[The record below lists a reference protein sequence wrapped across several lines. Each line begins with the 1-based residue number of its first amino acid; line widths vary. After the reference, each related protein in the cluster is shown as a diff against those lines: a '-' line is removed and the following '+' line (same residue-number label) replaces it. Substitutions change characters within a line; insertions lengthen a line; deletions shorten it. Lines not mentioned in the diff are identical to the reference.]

1 MNERRALVFVLAVG
15 GVLLTWAAA
24 RYARQVEE
32 RQPGTATAAANP
44 VDPAGAASEERVTLR
59 FFRDPKPAPVFRVRD
74 LDGREISSASLR
86 GKVVIVN
93 FWATWCGPCR
103 AEIPDLVALQEKY
116 KDTLQVIG
124 ISEDEVGVD
133 VVKRFAAEHHVNY
146 PVAMTTPEI
155 EKLYPGISALPT
167 SFILD
172 RESRVVQKH
181 VGMLTART
189 TEYEARHLA
198 GLPVNASIEEVD
210 QSQGLKLNLE
220 NGAQAMTIPGID
232 LASLPLAKR
241 TEALQKLNSQPCTCG
256 CDLTLARCRV
266 DDPTCGVSLPLARQI
281 VKHIAGT
288 P

>member
-1 MNERRALVFVLAVG
+1 MNERRALVFVLALG

-24 RYARQVEE
+24 RYARQVEN
-32 RQPGTATAAANP
+32 RQPVTA
-44 VDPAGAASEERVTLR
+44 DASPEPSAPGGERVTLR
-59 FFRDPKPAPVFRVRD
+59 FFRDPKPAPVFHLKD

-116 KDTLQVIG
+116 KDTLQIIG
-124 ISEDEVGVD
+124 ISEDEAGVE
-133 VVKRFAAEHHVNY
+133 VVKRFADEHHVNY

-172 RESRVVQKH
+172 RESRIVQKH

-220 NGAQAMTIPGID
+220 HGAQALTIPGID

-266 DDPTCGVSLPLARQI
+266 DDPTCGVSLPLAQQI
-281 VKHIAGT
+281 VKHIAGGQ
-288 P
+288 

>member
-1 MNERRALVFVLAVG
+1 MNERRALLVVLALG
-15 GVLLTWAAA
+15 GVLVTWAAA
-24 RYARQVEE
+24 RYARQVEGRDAAPAAMRAAE
-32 RQPGTATAAANP
+32 ADAAGTEP
-44 VDPAGAASEERVTLR
+44 VTLR
-59 FFRDPKPAPVFRVRD
+59 FFRDPKPAPAFTVRD
-74 LDGREISSASLR
+74 LDGREISPASLR

-124 ISEDEVGVD
+124 ISEDEAGVE
-133 VVKRFAAEHHVNY
+133 VVKRFAAEHKVNY

-155 EKLYPGISALPT
+155 EKLFPGISALPT

-181 VGMLTART
+181 VGMLSART

-198 GLPVNASIEEVD
+198 GLPVNASIEEFD
-210 QSQGLKLNLE
+210 QTQGLQIV
-220 NGAQAMTIPGID
+220 NGAQATTIPGVD
-232 LASLPLAKR
+232 LASLPVAKR
-241 TEALQKLNSQPCTCG
+241 TEALQQLNAQACTCG
-256 CDLTLARCRV
+256 CDLSVARCRV

-281 VKHIAGT
+281 VKQIAAT

>member
-1 MNERRALVFVLAVG
+1 MVLALG
-15 GVLLTWAAA
+15 GVLVTWAAA
-24 RYARQVEE
+24 RYARQVEGRDAAPAVAHATE
-32 RQPGTATAAANP
+32 PDTARAEP
-44 VDPAGAASEERVTLR
+44 VTLR
-59 FFRDPKPAPVFRVRD
+59 FFRDPKPAPAFTVRD
-74 LDGREISSASLR
+74 LEGRDISPASLR

-124 ISEDEVGVD
+124 ISEDEAGVE
-133 VVKRFAAEHHVNY
+133 VVKRFAAEHRVNY
-146 PVAMTTPEI
+146 PVAMMTPDI

-181 VGMLTART
+181 VGMLSART
-189 TEYEARHLA
+189 SEYEARHLA
-198 GLPVNASIEEVD
+198 GLAVNASIVEFD
-210 QSQGLKLNLE
+210 QTQGLMIV
-220 NGAQAMTIPGID
+220 NGAQATTIPGVD
-232 LASLPLAKR
+232 LASLPVAKR
-241 TEALQKLNSQPCTCG
+241 TEALQKLNAQPCTCG
-256 CDLTLARCRV
+256 CDLTVARCRV

-281 VKHIAGT
+281 VKQIAGT

>member
-1 MNERRALVFVLAVG
+1 MNERRALIVVLALG
-15 GVLLTWAAA
+15 GVLVTWAAA
-24 RYARQVEE
+24 RYARDVEG
-32 RQPGTATAAANP
+32 RDGAPSAVRASDPDAVGT
-44 VDPAGAASEERVTLR
+44 ERVTLR
-59 FFRDPKPAPVFRVRD
+59 FFRDPKPAPAFTLKD
-74 LDGREISSASLR
+74 LDGREISPASLR

-124 ISEDEVGVD
+124 ISEDEAGVE
-133 VVKRFAAEHHVNY
+133 VVKRFAAEHKVNY
-146 PVAMTTPEI
+146 PVAMTTPEM
-155 EKLYPGISALPT
+155 EKLFPGVGALPT

-198 GLPVNASIEEVD
+198 GLPVNASIEEFD
-210 QSQGLKLNLE
+210 QTQGLQIV
-220 NGAQAMTIPGID
+220 NGAQAMTIPGVD
-232 LASLPLAKR
+232 LASLPIAKR
-241 TEALQKLNSQPCTCG
+241 TEALQKLNAQPCTCG
-256 CDLTLARCRV
+256 CDLTVARCRV
-266 DDPTCGVSLPLARQI
+266 DDPSCGVSLPLAQQI
-281 VKHIAGT
+281 VKQIAGT

>member
-1 MNERRALVFVLAVG
+1 MNERRALVFVLALG

-32 RQPGTATAAANP
+32 RQPATATDAANP
-44 VDPAGAASEERVTLR
+44 VDPAGEERVTLR

-74 LDGREISSASLR
+74 LDGREISPASLR

-124 ISEDEVGVD
+124 ISEDEAGAD

-198 GLPVNASIEEVD
+198 GLPVNASIEEID

-281 VKHIAGT
+281 VKQIAGT

>member
-1 MNERRALVFVLAVG
+1 MNERRALVLVLALG
-15 GVLLTWAAA
+15 GILVTWAAA
-24 RYARQVEE
+24 RYAGQVESQ
-32 RQPGTATAAANP
+32 QPASAALTAL
-44 VDPAGAASEERVTLR
+44 DPAAGGEKVALR
-59 FFRDPKPAPVFRVRD
+59 FYRDPKPAPLFTATD
-74 LDGREISSASLR
+74 LDGRQINMASLR

-124 ISEDEVGVD
+124 ISEDEAGVD
-133 VVKRFAAEHHVNY
+133 VVKRFAAEHRVNY
-146 PVAMTTPEI
+146 PVVMMTPEI
-155 EKLYPGISALPT
+155 EKLFPGIGALPT

-189 TEYEARHLA
+189 TESETRHLS
-198 GLPVNASIEEVD
+198 GLPVNASIEEFD
-210 QSQGLKLNLE
+210 QTQGLQIV
-220 NGAQAMTIPGID
+220 NGAQATTIPGVD
-232 LASLPLAKR
+232 LAALSVAKR
-241 TEALQKLNSQPCTCG
+241 TDALQKLNSQPCTCG

-266 DDPTCGVSLPLARQI
+266 DDPSCGVSLPLAQQI
-281 VKHIAGT
+281 VKQIAGT